1 MVCWNFCLQG
11 NHKVS
16 VYTSSSTNCSYLT
29 TKSVKLNTI
38 FLHLDSIY
46 APNPQWGAYS
56 TLPYPVTVGTSPEIF
71 SDHFWKDHSNPVF
84 LDNGD
89 MITNPYDIAN
99 TFNNCLYRWNYIKSI
114 KYSQKQL
121 SDYLLNERSS
131 AVFLQPTDK
140 EKIANIIPIFNLSFM
155 TSVFSSVLK
164 TAKVVPV

>member
-1 MVCWNFCLQG
+1 
-11 NHKVS
+11 
-16 VYTSSSTNCSYLT
+16 
-29 TKSVKLNTI
+29 
-38 FLHLDSIY
+38 
-46 APNPQWGAYS
+46 
-56 TLPYPVTVGTSPEIF
+56 
-71 SDHFWKDHSNPVF
+71 
-84 LDNGD
+84 

-140 EKIANIIPIFNLSFM
+140 EKIAIFNLAFM